1 MQSRICDQDLKV
13 WLINEPLV
21 NSIFTAVKSEG
32 VPQWLIECV
41 PNWPLLSPPN
51 QDTISKDNI
60 CFQWNYFWKL
70 LSPNL
75 QPEKLWR
82 LDHWKFDR
90 RRVKHW
96 WRDTYSASLSLRQL
110 SVEVRKLVELKTTL
124 VAGTGGGGLI
134 WINVFWKPAWVGLI
148 VELVKLLLGGD
159 SRLVKMFHI
168 CQVKIYT
175 LKIVINFEKLSK
187 LS

>member
-1 MQSRICDQDLKV
+1 MKV
-13 WLINEPLV
+13 CLSDWLNVCP
-21 NSIFTAVKSEG
+21 TG
-32 VPQWLIECV
+32 RC
-41 PNWPLLSPPN
+41 
-51 QDTISKDNI
+51 
-60 CFQWNYFWKL
+60 C
-70 LSPNL
+70 
-75 QPEKLWR
+75 
-82 LDHWKFDR
+82 R
-90 RRVKHW
+90 RRTKTQYPKTIFVFSEITFGSYW
-96 WRDTYSASLSLRQL
+96 VLICNPRNSDGWITESLIVVGWNIDDWTPTQPLSLRQL

-134 WINVFWKPAWVGLI
+134 WINVFWKPAWVGFI